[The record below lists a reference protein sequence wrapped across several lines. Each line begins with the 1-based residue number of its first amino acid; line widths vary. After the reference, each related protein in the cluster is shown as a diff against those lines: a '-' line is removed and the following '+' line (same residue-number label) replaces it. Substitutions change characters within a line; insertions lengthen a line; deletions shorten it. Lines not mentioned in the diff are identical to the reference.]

1 LTPCQDKVEIKQG
14 APASMK
20 SITNGHADG
29 CIKQATPRR
38 GQVQDAVLR
47 RIRKGLMIG
56 AFIPGQVMSL
66 RKLASS
72 LGTSP
77 MPVREALNQLVAA
90 NALEELPN
98 HSVRVPRLSVERIAD
113 LFNVREVLEGMAAKA
128 ACANVTPALINALE
142 AINRDLIEAIANRNI
157 LGCLAQNQ
165 SFHFT
170 LYEAAN
176 SVTLAGLIESLW
188 LQCGPT
194 MYFSLL
200 SPAMPWDA
208 SAHAEILNGLRAR
221 KPALVQRALARDM
234 RTTAKN
240 LLRNGQGPHLSGFSH
255 LEFPPLDAT
264 FE

>member
-1 LTPCQDKVEIKQG
+1 MKTPMLDHASGSIK
-14 APASMK
+14 
-20 SITNGHADG
+20 HA
-29 CIKQATPRR
+29 IPRR
-38 GQVQDAVLR
+38 GQVQDEVLR

-56 AFIPGQVMSL
+56 AFVPGQVMSL

-72 LGTSP
+72 FGTSP

-98 HSVRVPRLSVERIAD
+98 HSVRVPRLSAERIVE
-113 LFNVREVLEGMAAKA
+113 LFKVRELIEGMAARA
-128 ACANVTPALINALE
+128 ACTNVTPALMEALE
-142 AINRDLIEAIANRNI
+142 AINRDLIAAIANRDI
-157 LGCLAQNQ
+157 LRCLAQNQ
-165 SFHFT
+165 GFHFS

-176 SVTLAGLIESLW
+176 SVTLAPLIELLW

-208 SAHAEILNGLRAR
+208 SAHAEILIGLRAK
-221 KPALVQRALARDM
+221 KPGLVQRALARDM

-240 LLRNGQGPHLSGFSH
+240 LLRGAPGPYLNGFRKTHFQRWM
-255 LEFPPLDAT
+255 
-264 FE
+264 

>member
-1 LTPCQDKVEIKQG
+1 MKTPTPDHTSVGIKR
-14 APASMK
+14 
-20 SITNGHADG
+20 
-29 CIKQATPRR
+29 ATPRR
-38 GQVQDAVLR
+38 GQVQDEVLR

-56 AFIPGQVMSL
+56 AFVPGQVMSL

-77 MPVREALNQLVAA
+77 MPVREALNHLVAA

-98 HSVRVPRLSVERIAD
+98 HSVCVPRLSAERIAE
-113 LFNVREVLEGMAAKA
+113 LFKVREVVEGMAARA
-128 ACANVTPALINALE
+128 ACANITPALIDALD
-142 AINRDLIEAIANRNI
+142 ATNRDLITAIEKRDI
-157 LGCLAQNQ
+157 LGCLAKNQ

-176 SVTLAGLIESLW
+176 SVTLAPLIESLW

-194 MYFSLL
+194 MYYSLL

-208 SAHAEILNGLRAR
+208 SAHAEILTGLRAK

-240 LLRNGQGPHLSGFSH
+240 LLRSAHGPHMNGFSQNG
-255 LEFPPLDAT
+255 FPSLDAT
-264 FE
+264 F